1 MGGEIIMRITIT
13 MLSMLLIALPAWT
26 GTFRDDFEDGDLDGW
41 QQLWPGGEMIW
52 EVVDGELECA
62 RLSQWSAGIVTGEVS
77 WTDYTI
83 EADVKLLQDHGPGD
97 FDLVARSITND
108 DGYAFLVGDWVG
120 EPSVYVQ
127 RMPDLNMKV
136 TKTFDPLELDTW
148 HHVKLEV
155 EGSEFTFWINNENVL
170 EYRDGTYQEGMV
182 GLGVANYTVRFDN
195 VIITGPDVPD
205 VMPPT
210 WEEQPVEPMNRLPTT
225 WAQIKGLQ

>member
-1 MGGEIIMRITIT
+1 
-13 MLSMLLIALPAWT
+13 MLLVALPAWT
-26 GTFRDDFEDGDLDGW
+26 GTFRDDFEDGDLVGW

-52 EVVDGELECA
+52 KVVDGELECS
-62 RLSQWSAGIVTGEVS
+62 RSSQWSAGIVTGEVS

-83 EADVKLLQDHGPGD
+83 EADVKLLEDHGAGD
-97 FDLVARSITND
+97 FDLIARSVTND

-136 TKTFDPLELDTW
+136 TKTFDPLELDIW

-155 EGSEFTFWINNENVL
+155 EGSEFTFWINNENVI

-210 WEEQPVEPMNRLPTT
+210 WEERPVERPVEPMNRLPTT
-225 WAQIKGLQ
+225 WAAIRSH